1 MPKDWIIFGV
11 LAGFVGNI
19 VKEALAWI
27 LYAFGWVRYTFVHI
41 GAGYFVD
48 AEFIDNPVSLLTGF
62 IADWVVAGTIGDYSL
77 FAADHRQRL
86 CHPEGSRHRRR
97 HLPLVLWGFDG
108 SGCHSRQPPHPAP
121 QPAPL
126 FPALALWWHCRLVCR
141 EIRPQNPPIV
151 I

>member
-62 IADWVVAGTIGDYSL
+62 IADWVVAGTIGVIIVYLLRITGSDYAILKGAGIGAVTYLLFYGALMALDVTRASL
-77 FAADHRQRL
+77 LTPLPNLLLFFPHLLYGGIAGWFAEKYGRKTRL
-86 CHPEGSRHRRR
+86 
-97 HLPLVLWGFDG
+97 
-108 SGCHSRQPPHPAP
+108 
-121 QPAPL
+121 
-126 FPALALWWHCRLVCR
+126 
-141 EIRPQNPPIV
+141 
-151 I
+151 